1 MPYQQKEK
9 TLREAANNDWE
20 IKKYIVRT
28 HYHILPTS
36 KEWQDMT
43 EDQIRKEYYLIT
55 ESFKSAHKSN
65 KKTVRTQDSDEDS
78 DEQEHWEDPNFDLW
92 DKETDE
98 QDRFIDESEIP

>member
-1 MPYQQKEK
+1 VPYQQKEK
-9 TLREAANNDWE
+9 TLQEAANNSWE

-55 ESFKSAHKSN
+55 ESFKSAQKIS
-65 KKTVRTQDSDEDS
+65 KKASEIQDDNEEGE
-78 DEQEHWEDPNFDLW
+78 EQEHWEDPNFDIW

-98 QDRFIDESEIP
+98 RDEFIDESEIP